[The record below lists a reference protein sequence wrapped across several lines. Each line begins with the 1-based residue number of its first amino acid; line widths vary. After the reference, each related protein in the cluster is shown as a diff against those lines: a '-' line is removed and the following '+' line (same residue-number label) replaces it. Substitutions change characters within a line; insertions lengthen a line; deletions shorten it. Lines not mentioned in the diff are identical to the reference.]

1 MFQFRE
7 IFASADNA
15 APDTERAFLASE
27 FESVTLLCAS
37 ELYNF
42 VRFYLESAPMQP
54 KQMLRILLFVVGFVA
69 LISTSAPSAA
79 PEPKSIDRAQVPTW
93 SQEDMDFF
101 LHGSMSTEVI
111 PEIVLRAFFQ
121 TYPDLFPNQNLS
133 QFGLIPDPKFGWP
146 IGFSRKNVTHLGG
159 QSAIGVNCAACHVA
173 EITSPSNPNPVRVLG
188 VTSHFD
194 AEAYFGTVTV
204 ATFRTADPA
213 NMRRFASAYLSLAD
227 PLSGEKEDRLLEMQ
241 WRRQEKAI
249 TAVMSGDPMGSKN
262 VAPGELHLIA
272 ADDLRLNRKFLD
284 KGDLAA
290 WSHSILKLFHNMRA
304 ALHIPDKIP
313 EKAPPS
319 SGPGRNDAFGLLS
332 AGLLDAPQPYAP
344 VKYGLVW
351 NVTNRHWVHWDGN
364 TRSPIGRNLLASLGL
379 GAPLHGKHG
388 ELDFASVKHQTDLS
402 ELIQPPRYP
411 FAIDQT
417 AAKRGSTHYQAQCVS
432 CHGGVESDAR
442 LYSVTQVGTD
452 PLRAQLFTQLQAD
465 RFNKFLSEL
474 ETTGYVPGKEAGL
487 RSTGKY
493 WAASMGGVWAR
504 SPYLHNG
511 SVRTMQDL
519 LMPPEKRPKTFHR
532 GSRTYDESQMGYTD
546 AGTYLFDTAK
556 PGNSNSG
563 HNYGTDL
570 TADQKRDLIEYL
582 KTL

>member
-1 MFQFRE
+1 
-7 IFASADNA
+7 
-15 APDTERAFLASE
+15 
-27 FESVTLLCAS
+27 
-37 ELYNF
+37 
-42 VRFYLESAPMQP
+42 
-54 KQMLRILLFVVGFVA
+54 
-69 LISTSAPSAA
+69 
-79 PEPKSIDRAQVPTW
+79 
-93 SQEDMDFF
+93 
-101 LHGSMSTEVI
+101 
-111 PEIVLRAFFQ
+111 
-121 TYPDLFPNQNLS
+121 
-133 QFGLIPDPKFGWP
+133 
-146 IGFSRKNVTHLGG
+146 
-159 QSAIGVNCAACHVA
+159 
-173 EITSPSNPNPVRVLG
+173 
-188 VTSHFD
+188 
-194 AEAYFGTVTV
+194 
-204 ATFRTADPA
+204 
-213 NMRRFASAYLSLAD
+213 
-227 PLSGEKEDRLLEMQ
+227 
-241 WRRQEKAI
+241 
-249 TAVMSGDPMGSKN
+249 
-262 VAPGELHLIA
+262 
-272 ADDLRLNRKFLD
+272 
-284 KGDLAA
+284 
-290 WSHSILKLFHNMRA
+290 
-304 ALHIPDKIP
+304 
-313 EKAPPS
+313 
-319 SGPGRNDAFGLLS
+319 
-332 AGLLDAPQPYAP
+332 
-344 VKYGLVW
+344 
-351 NVTNRHWVHWDGN
+351 VHWDGN